1 MKKFMKL
8 ITVTLCIALA
18 VLATACT
25 PTNLDKTLV
34 KLAKNGY
41 EFECMLLDKEELES
55 FDFDIKGKV
64 YGIEAYKETATTQ
77 RYLEI
82 IVCEKISDA
91 KKIFDEE
98 ISLSEWDEDTVVKRH
113 GKVIVIANKA
123 GYKDFTK

>member
-55 FDFDIKGKV
+55 FDFDIQGKV
-64 YGIEAYKETATTQ
+64 YYIFAEKETATTE
-77 RYLEI
+77 RELEFFI
-82 IVCEKISDA
+82 CEKVSDA
-91 KKIFDEE
+91 KTMFDEE
-98 ISLSEWDEDTVVKRH
+98 ISLAEWAEDLIVERH